1 MTEYK
6 NIGNKVDNLLSE
18 RPEALKRVKDNRK
31 FIQTIRNKKIHPN
44 QADVKVFGVKSVNL
58 NAILKDNI
66 WNRSIFTTDK
76 LCRMFLGCTLEQL
89 KKYEKKKRAVPMNMI
104 WIIILI
110 FGIIIVILI
119 VVFLLPRI
127 GVVI

>member
-1 MTEYK
+1 MEYR
-6 NIGNKVDNLLSE
+6 NVENQVDKLLVE

-31 FIQTIRNKKIHPN
+31 FIQTIRNQKIKNSHAN
-44 QADVKVFGVKSVNL
+44 VKVFGVKNVNL